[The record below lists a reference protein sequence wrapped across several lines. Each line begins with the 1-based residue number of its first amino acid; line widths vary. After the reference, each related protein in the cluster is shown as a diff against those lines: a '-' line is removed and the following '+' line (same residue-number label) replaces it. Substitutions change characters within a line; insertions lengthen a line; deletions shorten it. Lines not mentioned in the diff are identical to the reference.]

1 MRRLLSFLLFSSFL
15 LCQNI
20 ETIVSNKNVSLNESL
35 DFIIKLKNIDTNPE
49 VNFVPML
56 DYFSIIS
63 GPNIGSEYK
72 FINGKFIP
80 NSHFRLLLFHLT
92 SVYLIPYLTLFV
104 LLHSSYLHSK
114 VDPKLI

>member
-1 MRRLLSFLLFSSFL
+1 MKRLLSFLLFSSLL

-35 DFIIKLKNIDTNPE
+35 DFIIKLEDIDTNPE

-72 FINGKFIP
+72 FINGKKSSSRSISWRIIP
-80 NSHFRLLLFHLT
+80 KKTGKRTSNS
-92 SVYLIPYLTLFV
+92 LIYISILKK
-104 LLHSSYLHSK
+104 SY
-114 VDPKLI
+114 